1 MALSTPANSA
11 IDICSRA
18 LILVGAQPITSFDD
32 DTSEAL
38 IAGNMY
44 EDIARSNLVG
54 TRWRFATDQAVL
66 NRLTDT
72 PTGRFNSA
80 YQLPADYL
88 MVHAVTINDNL
99 IEYKIYGNKIFCD
112 ASANDELVVDFTY
125 RAQENDWPSYFSV
138 VVEYAMAVVFATS
151 LARDQSMSQLMETQ
165 FQKLS
170 AKARSLDGQQQ
181 STNKLVTS
189 RLLTTRLT

>member
-11 IDICSRA
+11 IDVCSRA
-18 LILVGAQPITSFDD
+18 LILVGAQPITSFED

-66 NRLTDT
+66 NRLTDI

-88 MVHAVTINDNL
+88 MVHAVTVNDNL

-125 RAQENDWPSYFSV
+125 RAQENDWPSYFCV

>member
-1 MALSTPANSA
+1 MRLSLFIFLFFLFTNYSLLKAEENNLPLELYPDIIKNSLVEK
-11 IDICSRA
+11 IRIPEIFCLQILKQNEKELKKDEFSIFLSDLGNP
-18 LILVGAQPITSFDD
+18 LI
-32 DTSEAL
+32 
-38 IAGNMY
+38 
-44 EDIARSNLVG
+44 
-54 TRWRFATDQAVL
+54 
-66 NRLTDT
+66 
-72 PTGRFNSA
+72 
-80 YQLPADYL
+80 
-88 MVHAVTINDNL
+88 NL

-125 RAQENDWPSYFSV
+125 RAQENDWPSYFCV

>member
-11 IDICSRA
+11 IDVCSRA
-18 LILVGAQPITSFDD
+18 LILVGAQPITSFED

-66 NRLTDT
+66 NRLTDI

-88 MVHAVTINDNL
+88 MVHAVTNRDNL

-112 ASANDELVVDFTY
+112 ASVNDELVVDFTY

>member
-11 IDICSRA
+11 IDVCSRA
-18 LILVGAQPITSFDD
+18 LILVGAQPITSFED

-88 MVHAVTINDNL
+88 MVHAVTVNDNL

-112 ASANDELVVDFTY
+112 ASTNDELVVDFTY

>member
-18 LILVGAQPITSFDD
+18 LILVGAQPITSFED

-66 NRLTDT
+66 NRLTDV
-72 PTGRFNSA
+72 PTGRFNAA
-80 YQLPADYL
+80 YQLPANYL
-88 MVHAVTINDNL
+88 MVHAVTVNDNL

-112 ASANDELVVDFTY
+112 ANVNDELVVDFTY

-189 RLLTTRLT
+189 RLLTTRLS

>member
-11 IDICSRA
+11 IDVCSRA
-18 LILVGAQPITSFDD
+18 LILVGAQPITSFED

-66 NRLTDT
+66 NRLTDI

-80 YQLPADYL
+80 NQLPADYL
-88 MVHAVTINDNL
+88 MVHAVTVNDNL
-99 IEYKIYGNKIFCD
+99 IEYF
-112 ASANDELVVDFTY
+112 Y
-125 RAQENDWPSYFSV
+125 R
-138 VVEYAMAVVFATS
+138 
-151 LARDQSMSQLMETQ
+151 
-165 FQKLS
+165 
-170 AKARSLDGQQQ
+170 
-181 STNKLVTS
+181 
-189 RLLTTRLT
+189 